1 MLNEDESS
9 FTKICILIEEAKS
22 KKDLKRAFGRLNE
35 IMWTMSLIAPLTEQN
50 GIICEVLKELK
61 FCKKFGYYL
70 NTAPTPHEAVCAYKN
85 AVIQELAEHYRKLDK
100 FRSEHDKFEDALFNK
115 YFPSLFGQ
123 SSEVKGTVQ
132 EKLTDLC
139 SSVVSSCRKRSFT
152 ESTDSGTIR
161 CMEMGFESKSANKR
175 TRFEDAS
182 RERRASK
189 FESIDNST
197 FRTQSTYGK
206 CTCGKK
212 CKYNKD

>member
-1 MLNEDESS
+1 M
-9 FTKICILIEEAKS
+9 
-22 KKDLKRAFGRLNE
+22 
-35 IMWTMSLIAPLTEQN
+35 
-50 GIICEVLKELK
+50 
-61 FCKKFGYYL
+61 
-70 NTAPTPHEAVCAYKN
+70 
-85 AVIQELAEHYRKLDK
+85 
-100 FRSEHDKFEDALFNK
+100 
-115 YFPSLFGQ
+115 
-123 SSEVKGTVQ
+123 Q

-152 ESTDSGTIR
+152 ESTDCGTIQ